1 MGFKTCLIGKA
12 QDFMVNNL
20 TCLISGYVDI
30 RNLSRPNFCAD
41 NNTAASSFYD
51 LLNLSLELPQ
61 NPEKFGC
68 PTPCNTSFFELV
80 IGHIK
85 VNSLID
91 PINKYNIVGSQS
103 YLLGFSFTTLDI
115 EEQSIILLYDIGM
128 LLSSAGGNL
137 GLALGFS
144 CLSILLNLVEVLA
157 RCQCFYKMFFFVT
170 DALAK

>member
-1 MGFKTCLIGKA
+1 MI
-12 QDFMVNNL
+12 NNL

-41 NNTAASSFYD
+41 NNTAARSHYD
-51 LLNLSLELPQ
+51 LKNLCSELSKNPQ
-61 NPEKFGC
+61 SFGC

-80 IGHIK
+80 VGHTK
-85 VNSLID
+85 VNSFID
-91 PINKYNIVGSQS
+91 PSNRYNIVGSQI
-103 YLLGFSFTTLDI
+103 YILGFSFTSLDI

-144 CLSILLNLVEVLA
+144 CLSILLNLVEVLG

-170 DALAK
+170 DALTQ